1 MNLNG
6 PNASQRPAGKF
17 EEPDTVPL
25 SYDADDGLSI
35 ETTPERRNLG
45 LTTVL
50 LLAVLVVAGVS
61 IVTMRSMGGGDGTTA
76 GESGKVVDDFLKA
89 RTSGKPAEALPV
101 NLLDTDSYSAL
112 QIKRDDLRKNPFVL
126 AGGQQPQQPLQP
138 SGAGASSPAAP
149 AATPVVRDD
158 RPLRISAWE
167 AEVEKAA
174 AGIKVQST
182 MTGAR
187 ADQGMANVN
196 GKVLRPGEMLSLP
209 KSPIVYIV
217 REITSDGVV
226 FEVVNEE
233 YRHARRVTVN
243 VNRNF

>member
-1 MNLNG
+1 MNMNG
-6 PNASQRPAGKF
+6 PNASPRSSGKF
-17 EEPDTVPL
+17 EEPDTIPL
-25 SYDADDGLSI
+25 SYDTDDGLSI
-35 ETTPERRNLG
+35 ETTPVRRNLG

-50 LLAVLVVAGVS
+50 LLAVFVVAGVS
-61 IVTMRSMGGGDGTTA
+61 IVLMRSMGGGGGTTA

-89 RTSGKPAEALPV
+89 RTAAKPAEPLPA

-126 AGGQQPQQPLQP
+126 AGAQQPLQP
-138 SGAGASSPAAP
+138 VSADTSSPAAP
-149 AATPVVRDD
+149 VATPVVRDE
-158 RPLRISAWE
+158 RPMRISAWE

-182 MTGAR
+182 ITGAR
-187 ADQGMANVN
+187 PDQGMANVN

>member
-17 EEPDTVPL
+17 EEPDNVPL

-35 ETTPERRNLG
+35 ETTPVRRNLG
-45 LTTVL
+45 LTTL
-50 LLAVLVVAGVS
+50 LLVSVVLVAIISVAF
-61 IVTMRSMGGGDGTTA
+61 MRTVGSGGGTNA

-89 RTSGKPAEALPV
+89 RTAAKPAEALPA
-101 NLLDTDSYSAL
+101 NLLDTDGYAKL
-112 QIKRDDLRKNPFVL
+112 QIQRDDLRKNPFVL
-126 AGGQQPQQPLQP
+126 ASAQQPLQP
-138 SGAGASSPAAP
+138 VATNPGGTEP
-149 AATPVVRDD
+149 ATPAVPAVRDD
-158 RPLRISAWE
+158 RPMRISAWE

-182 MTGAR
+182 ITGSR
-187 ADQGMANVN
+187 PDQGMANIN

-217 REITSDGVV
+217 REISSDGVV

-233 YRHARRVTVN
+233 YRHSRRVTVN